1 MPCGIRSGAS
11 LGPCLLS
18 GNELDVTVTMSTQTR
33 ATAVPPKGERHR
45 LTVLFSDLVGSTV
58 LGRDIESEHLSE
70 LVGQLREIW
79 HRAVAKHGGRVIRTQ
94 GDGALAVFG
103 YPKSGEDDGRRAA
116 EAAIDIHLWVG
127 QLRHDGVSPSLMP
140 LRMHSG
146 IHAGTL
152 LLAEGD
158 IESGRYD
165 LIGDVV
171 NTAAHL
177 SRYAAPGQILASLD
191 ALGPHA
197 NFFELGDYLQA
208 PGTASGMP
216 QARVV
221 LRRST
226 ATRRFEAT
234 SRRGLTP
241 FIGRNE
247 IVSFLTGFL
256 AEEPATQRCA
266 LVVGGP
272 GLGKTRLLEEVLR
285 HASTA
290 QFTLLRGNCES
301 YVGAEVL
308 QPFLQML
315 RAYVGIRPD
324 ASIVEADET
333 ARAALQPW
341 AAQLGPHAE
350 SILGLASTGADAR
363 GGRITVD
370 GVVGD
375 LLGFFAALSAQGALV
390 LVIDDWQWSD
400 DASRQLLEALLQ
412 LPNGP
417 RVILASRPRDDGT
430 EWISSAPHL
439 QLEPFEGPETDLAVR
454 RWVPQADPFLVARV
468 HSYAGGVPLFIE
480 ELCHSISAND
490 PASFEVR
497 SKQGWIATLV
507 ASRLARLP
515 PDQVEVVRA
524 AAVIGNTVPNGLLVS
539 ACGSEPD
546 PATLRALADADFLY
560 ADPAGGVLRFKH
572 GITRDAVYDTIGLHE
587 RQALHKRIAA
597 ALLARSEQADRED
610 TLEALAYHSRGA
622 GHWES
627 AAHYA
632 ERAGDKAMAAFALDR
647 ACAQYQ
653 VAMQSLDRVP
663 DRSREQSLRWCLLAN
678 KLGMAA
684 IFDPLSL
691 TDDITVFEQAVTI
704 ASSLGDTGSM
714 ASSYEW
720 LGYMCY
726 VFGRFREGVTHTRKA
741 LELAREIG
749 DRRLIARIELLLGQI
764 LAASCQYDE
773 ATALIDAAISS
784 TQQRSRRHGAIAIGA
799 AYALS
804 CNGSVLA
811 DRGDFDGAHGCFSE
825 AMTLVEGSTH
835 PVVNSVRN
843 WVSVALV
850 WQGRW
855 QEAER
860 LAVEGARVAENTR
873 SLLLLAACRAASG
886 FARWSATGD
895 VDGLQQLRNAVQWME
910 RRNFHFYTSVQYSWL
925 VEAAAAE
932 GDVDAARRYA
942 AYVLGRAREG
952 ERLGEAMACR
962 ALARLAAQRQDFGRS
977 DRWLR
982 RAETS
987 AGWRGSLRDA
997 ALNLAARGE
1006 LLARQGLDEAAQQTV
1021 AEAAAKLA
1029 ALGMHWHA
1037 EQAIRSVT
1045 EAPVSRYGVRP

>member
-1 MPCGIRSGAS
+1 M
-11 LGPCLLS
+11 LF
-18 GNELDVTVTMSTQTR
+18 GNELAPTATMNTQPRETS
-33 ATAVPPKGERHR
+33 VPRKGERHR

-58 LGRDIESEHLSE
+58 LGRDMESEHLSE
-70 LVGQLREIW
+70 LLGQLREIW

-94 GDGALAVFG
+94 GDGTLAVFG
-103 YPKSGEDDGRRAA
+103 YPRSGEDDGRRAA

-127 QLRHDGVSPSLMP
+127 QLRHDGASPALMP

-146 IHAGTL
+146 IHAGTVL
-152 LLAEGD
+152 LTEGD

-177 SRYAAPGQILASLD
+177 SRHATPGQILASID

-197 NFFELGDYLQA
+197 NFFELGGYLQTS
-208 PGTASGMP
+208 GTAAGMP

-241 FIGRNE
+241 FIGRND
-247 IVSFLTGFL
+247 IFSFLTGFL
-256 AEEPATQRCA
+256 GDAQPGTQRCA

-285 HASTA
+285 HCGTEK
-290 QFTLLRGNCES
+290 FRLLRGSCES

-315 RAYVGIRPD
+315 RAYLGIRPD
-324 ASIVEADET
+324 ASIVEADEA
-333 ARAALQPW
+333 ARATLEPW
-341 AAQLGPHAE
+341 AAQLGPRAE
-350 SILGLASTGADAR
+350 SILKLASTGADAR
-363 GGRITVD
+363 GGRMTVD

-439 QLEPFEGPETDLAVR
+439 LLEPFQGPETDLAVR

-490 PASFEVR
+490 PASFEIR

-515 PDQVEVVRA
+515 PDEVSVVRA

-546 PATLRALADADFLY
+546 PATVRALAEADFLY

-572 GITRDAVYDTIGLHE
+572 GITRDAVYETIGLHE
-587 RQALHKRIAA
+587 RQALHRRIEAT
-597 ALLARSEQADRED
+597 LLARSEQTDRED

-647 ACAQYQ
+647 ARVQYQ
-653 VAMQSLDRVP
+653 VAMQSLDRVQ
-663 DRSREQSLRWCLLAN
+663 DRTRQQSLRWCLLSN
-678 KLGMAA
+678 KLGMVN

-704 ASSLGDTGSM
+704 ATSLGDTSAM
-714 ASSYEW
+714 ASAYEW
-720 LGYMCY
+720 LGFMCY

-749 DRRLIARIELLLGQI
+749 DHRLIAQIEAVLGPI

-773 ATALIDAAISS
+773 ATALIDAAIS
-784 TQQRSRRHGAIAIGA
+784 TKQQRSRRHGALDIGA

-804 CNGSVLA
+804 CKGSILA
-811 DRGDFDGAHGCFSE
+811 DRGDFDGAHECFSE
-825 AMTLVEGSTH
+825 AMSLVEGSTH
-835 PVVNSVRN
+835 PVVSSVRN
-843 WVSVALV
+843 WVSVSLV

-860 LAVEGARVAENTR
+860 LAVEGARVAENMR

-886 FARWSATGD
+886 FSRWSATGD
-895 VDGLQQLRNAVQWME
+895 ADGLQQLRNAVQWME

-925 VEAAAAE
+925 VEAATAE
-932 GDVDAARRYA
+932 GDVETARRYA
-942 AYVLGRAREG
+942 AHVLGRAREG
-952 ERLGEAMACR
+952 ERHGEAMACR
-962 ALARLAAQRQDFGRS
+962 SLARLAALRQDFGRS
-977 DRWLR
+977 QRWLQ

-987 AGWRGSLRDA
+987 AGWRGSLHDA

-1006 LLARQGLDEAAQQTV
+1006 LLALQGKGEAAHQTV
-1021 AEAAAKLA
+1021 TEAAAKLS

-1037 EQAIRSVT
+1037 ERAIRSVT
-1045 EAPVSRYGVRP
+1045 GAPVSRYGIRP

>member
-1 MPCGIRSGAS
+1 M
-11 LGPCLLS
+11 
-18 GNELDVTVTMSTQTR
+18 NTHTR
-33 ATAVPPKGERHR
+33 DPKGERHR
-45 LTVLFSDLVGSTV
+45 LTVLFSDLVGSTA

-70 LVGQLREIW
+70 LLSQLREIW
-79 HRAVAKHGGRVIRTQ
+79 HRAVDKHGGRIIRTQ

-103 YPKSGEDDGRRAA
+103 YPRSGEDDGRRAA
-116 EAAIDIHLWVG
+116 EAALDIHEWVG
-127 QLRHDGVSPSLMP
+127 QLRHHGVSPALMP

-152 LLAEGD
+152 LLTEGD

-177 SRYAAPGQILASLD
+177 SRYAAPGQVLASVD
-191 ALGPHA
+191 ALGPLA
-197 NFFELGDYLQA
+197 NFFELGAYLEGAA
-208 PGTASGMP
+208 PGMP

-221 LRRST
+221 LRRSS

-241 FIGRNE
+241 FIGRTE
-247 IVSFLTGFL
+247 VFDFLTDFL
-256 AEEPATQRCA
+256 EQGHPATQRCVV
-266 LVVGGP
+266 VVGGP

-285 HASTA
+285 HCGSE
-290 QFTLLRGNCES
+290 QFKLLRGNCES

-315 RAYVGIRPD
+315 RAYLGIQPD

-333 ARAALQPW
+333 ARACLQPW
-341 AAQLGPHAE
+341 ADQLGPRAE

-363 GGRITVD
+363 GGRMTVD

-375 LLGFFAALSAQGALV
+375 LLGFFTAISAQGALV
-390 LVIDDWQWSD
+390 LAIDDWQWSD

-430 EWISSAPHL
+430 AWISGAPHL
-439 QLEPFEGPETDLAVR
+439 QLEPFQGPETDLAVR
-454 RWVPQADPFLVARV
+454 RWVPQADPFLVARI
-468 HSYAGGVPLFIE
+468 HAYAGGVPLFIE
-480 ELCHSISAND
+480 ELCHSVAAND
-490 PASFEVR
+490 NDPVSFEAR
-497 SKQGWIATLV
+497 SKQGWIGTLV

-515 PDQVEVVRA
+515 PDEMSVVRA
-524 AAVIGNTVPNGLLVS
+524 AAVIGNTVPHGLLVS

-546 PATLRALADADFLY
+546 PATVRALADADFLY

-587 RQALHKRIAA
+587 RQALHKRIEAT
-597 ALLARSEQADRED
+597 LLALSEQANRED

-622 GHWES
+622 GLWES

-647 ACAQYQ
+647 ARAQYQ
-653 VAMQSLDRVP
+653 VAMQALDRVQ
-663 DRSREQSLRWCLLAN
+663 DRSREQSLQWCLLAN
-678 KLGMAA
+678 KLGMAN

-691 TDDITVFEQAVTI
+691 TDDTTVFEQAVAI
-704 ASSLGDTGSM
+704 ARSLGDTRAM
-714 ASSYEW
+714 ANSYEW

-726 VFGRFREGVTHTRKA
+726 GFGRFREGVTHTRTA

-749 DRRLIARIELLLGQI
+749 DHRLVAQIEAVLGQI

-773 ATALIDAAISS
+773 AIALIDAAIS
-784 TQQRSRRHGAIAIGA
+784 TQQKRSRRHGAISFGS
-799 AYALS
+799 AYGLS
-804 CNGSVLA
+804 CKGSVLA
-811 DRGDFDGAHGCFSE
+811 DRGDFEGAHDCFNE
-825 AMTLVEGSTH
+825 AMALVEGSTH
-835 PVVNSVRN
+835 PVVSSVRN
-843 WVSVALV
+843 WISVVLV

-860 LAVEGARVAENTR
+860 LAVEGARVAENMR
-873 SLLLLAACRAASG
+873 SLLLLASCRAASG

-895 VDGLQQLRNAVQWME
+895 ADALQQLRNAVQWME
-910 RRNFHFYTSVQYSWL
+910 GRNFHFYTSVQYSWL
-925 VEAAAAE
+925 VEAATAE
-932 GDVDAARRYA
+932 GDVDTARRYA
-942 AYVLGRAREG
+942 AHILRRAREG
-952 ERLGEAMACR
+952 ERLGEATACR
-962 ALARLAAQRQDFGRS
+962 SLAKLAALRQDFGLS
-977 DRWLR
+977 HRWLR
-982 RAETS
+982 RAEAS
-987 AGWRGSLRDA
+987 AGWRGSLREG
-997 ALNLAARGE
+997 ALNLATRGE
-1006 LLARQGLDEAAQQTV
+1006 LLARQGQDEAAHQIAT
-1021 AEAAAKLA
+1021 EAAAQLS

-1037 EQAIRSVT
+1037 ERAIRSVSGT
-1045 EAPVSRYGVRP
+1045 PVSQRGVHP

>member
-1 MPCGIRSGAS
+1 M
-11 LGPCLLS
+11 
-18 GNELDVTVTMSTQTR
+18 NTQTR
-33 ATAVPPKGERHR
+33 DRKGERHR
-45 LTVLFSDLVGSTV
+45 LTVLFSDLVGSTA

-70 LVGQLREIW
+70 LLSQLRQIW
-79 HRAVAKHGGRVIRTQ
+79 HRAVAKHGGRIIRTQ

-103 YPKSGEDDGRRAA
+103 YPQSGEDDGRRAA
-116 EAAIDIHLWVG
+116 EAALDIHQWVG
-127 QLRHDGVSPSLMP
+127 QLRHDGVSPALMP
-140 LRMHSG
+140 LQMHSG

-152 LLAEGD
+152 LLTEGD

-197 NFFELGDYLQA
+197 NFFELGDRLQTSGA
-208 PGTASGMP
+208 AAGMP
-216 QARVV
+216 QARMV

-247 IVSFLTGFL
+247 VFNFLIDFL
-256 AEEPATQRCA
+256 NQAHPTRQRCVV
-266 LVVGGP
+266 VVGGP

-285 HASTA
+285 HCGTEP
-290 QFTLLRGNCES
+290 FKLLRGNCES
-301 YVGAEVL
+301 YAGAEVL

-315 RAYVGIRPD
+315 RAYLGIRPD
-324 ASIVEADET
+324 ASVVEANEI
-333 ARAALQPW
+333 ARAGLQPW
-341 AAQLGPHAE
+341 ASQLGPRAE
-350 SILGLASTGADAR
+350 SILALASTGADAR
-363 GGRITVD
+363 GGRMTVD

-375 LLGFFAALSAQGALV
+375 LLGFFTVLSAQGPLV

-412 LPNGP
+412 SPNGP
-417 RVILASRPRDDGT
+417 RVILASRPRDDET
-430 EWISSAPHL
+430 EWIANAPPL
-439 QLEPFEGPETDLAVR
+439 QPFQGPETDLAVR

-480 ELCHSISAND
+480 ELCHSIAAND
-490 PASFEVR
+490 PLSFEMH

-515 PDQVEVVRA
+515 PDEVNVVRA
-524 AAVIGNTVPNGLLVS
+524 AAVIGNTVPHWLLVS

-546 PATLRALADADFLY
+546 PAIVRALADADFLY

-587 RQALHKRIAA
+587 RQALHRRIEA

-647 ACAQYQ
+647 ARAQYQ
-653 VAMQSLDRVP
+653 LAMEALDRVS

-678 KLGMAA
+678 KLGLVSV
-684 IFDPLSL
+684 FDPLSL
-691 TDDITVFEQAVTI
+691 ADDTTVFERAVAI
-704 ASSLGDTGSM
+704 ASSLGDLRAM
-714 ASSYEW
+714 ASAYEW

-726 VFGRFREGVTHTRKA
+726 AFGRFREAVTHTRKA
-741 LELAREIG
+741 LELARKLGEH
-749 DRRLIARIELLLGQI
+749 RPIAQIEASLGQI

-773 ATALIDAAISS
+773 AITLIDAANS
-784 TQQRSRRHGAIAIGA
+784 TKQQRSRRHGALAIGT

-804 CNGSVLA
+804 CKGSVLA
-811 DRGDFDGAHGCFSE
+811 DRGDFDGAHECFRE
-825 AMTLVEGSTH
+825 AMALVEGSTH
-835 PVVNSVRN
+835 PVVGSVRN
-843 WVSVALV
+843 WISVVLV

-860 LAVEGARVAENTR
+860 LAVEGARVAENMR
-873 SLLLLAACRAASG
+873 SLLLLADCRAASG

-895 VDGLQQLRNAVQWME
+895 AEGLQQLRNAVQWME

-932 GDVDAARRYA
+932 GDVDTARRYA
-942 AYVLGRAREG
+942 VHVLRRAREG
-952 ERLGEAMACR
+952 ERLGEAAACR
-962 ALARLAAQRQDFGRS
+962 SLAKLAALRQDFRLS
-977 DRWLR
+977 QRWLQ
-982 RAETS
+982 RAEAS
-987 AGWRGSLRDA
+987 AGWRASLRDA

-1006 LLARQGLDEAAQQTV
+1006 LLAQQGQGEAARQT
-1021 AEAAAKLA
+1021 ALEAAERLNT
-1029 ALGMHWHA
+1029 LGMAWHA
-1037 EQAIRSVT
+1037 ERAIRSVGST
-1045 EAPVSRYGVRP
+1045 PVSRYATGP

>member
-1 MPCGIRSGAS
+1 M
-11 LGPCLLS
+11 
-18 GNELDVTVTMSTQTR
+18 NTQTR
-33 ATAVPPKGERHR
+33 DRKGERHR
-45 LTVLFSDLVGSTV
+45 LTVLFSDLVGSTA

-70 LVGQLREIW
+70 LLSQLRQIW
-79 HRAVAKHGGRVIRTQ
+79 HRAVAKHGGRIIRTQ

-103 YPKSGEDDGRRAA
+103 YPQSGEDDGRRAA
-116 EAAIDIHLWVG
+116 EAALDIHQWVG
-127 QLRHDGVSPSLMP
+127 QLRHDGVSPALMP
-140 LRMHSG
+140 LQMHSG

-152 LLAEGD
+152 LLTEGD

-197 NFFELGDYLQA
+197 NFFELGDRLQTSGA
-208 PGTASGMP
+208 AAGMP

-247 IVSFLTGFL
+247 VFNFLIDFL
-256 AEEPATQRCA
+256 NQAHPTRQRCVV
-266 LVVGGP
+266 VVGGP

-285 HASTA
+285 HCGTEP
-290 QFTLLRGNCES
+290 FKLLRGNCES
-301 YVGAEVL
+301 YAGAEVL

-315 RAYVGIRPD
+315 RAYLGIRPD
-324 ASIVEADET
+324 ASVVEANEI
-333 ARAALQPW
+333 ARAGLQPW
-341 AAQLGPHAE
+341 ASQLGPRAE
-350 SILGLASTGADAR
+350 SILALASTGADAR
-363 GGRITVD
+363 GGRMTVD

-375 LLGFFAALSAQGALV
+375 LLGFFTVLSAQGPLV

-412 LPNGP
+412 SPNGP
-417 RVILASRPRDDGT
+417 RVILASRPRDDET
-430 EWISSAPHL
+430 EWIANAPPL
-439 QLEPFEGPETDLAVR
+439 QPFQGPETDLAVR

-480 ELCHSISAND
+480 ELCHSIAAND
-490 PASFEVR
+490 PLSFEMH

-515 PDQVEVVRA
+515 PDEVNVVRA
-524 AAVIGNTVPNGLLVS
+524 AAVIGNTVPHWLLVS

-546 PATLRALADADFLY
+546 PAIVRALAEADFLY

-587 RQALHKRIAA
+587 RQALHRRIEA

-647 ACAQYQ
+647 ARAQYQ
-653 VAMQSLDRVP
+653 LAMEALDRVP

-678 KLGMAA
+678 KLGLVSV
-684 IFDPLSL
+684 FDPLSL
-691 TDDITVFEQAVTI
+691 ADDTTVFERAVAI
-704 ASSLGDTGSM
+704 ASSLGDLSAM
-714 ASSYEW
+714 ASAYEW

-726 VFGRFREGVTHTRKA
+726 AFGRFREAVTHTRKA
-741 LELAREIG
+741 LELARKLGEH
-749 DRRLIARIELLLGQI
+749 RPIAQIEASLGQI
-764 LAASCQYDE
+764 LAASCQYEE
-773 ATALIDAAISS
+773 AITLIDAANS
-784 TQQRSRRHGAIAIGA
+784 TKQQRSRRHGALAIGT

-804 CNGSVLA
+804 CKGSVLA
-811 DRGDFDGAHGCFSE
+811 DRGDFDGAHECFRE
-825 AMTLVEGSTH
+825 AMALVEGSTH
-835 PVVNSVRN
+835 PVVGSVRN
-843 WVSVALV
+843 WISVVLV

-860 LAVEGARVAENTR
+860 LAVEGARAAENMR
-873 SLLLLAACRAASG
+873 SLLLLADCRAASG

-895 VDGLQQLRNAVQWME
+895 AEGLQQLRSAAQWME

-932 GDVDAARRYA
+932 GDVDTARRYA
-942 AYVLGRAREG
+942 VHVLRRAREG
-952 ERLGEAMACR
+952 ERLGEAAACR
-962 ALARLAAQRQDFGRS
+962 SLAKLAALRQDFRLS
-977 DRWLR
+977 QRWLQ
-982 RAETS
+982 RAENS
-987 AGWRGSLRDA
+987 AGLRASLRDA

-1006 LLARQGLDEAAQQTV
+1006 LLAQQGQGEAARQT
-1021 AEAAAKLA
+1021 ALEAAERLNT
-1029 ALGMHWHA
+1029 LGMAWHA
-1037 EQAIRSVT
+1037 ERAIRSVGST
-1045 EAPVSRYGVRP
+1045 PVSRYATGP

>member
-1 MPCGIRSGAS
+1 M
-11 LGPCLLS
+11 
-18 GNELDVTVTMSTQTR
+18 NTQTR
-33 ATAVPPKGERHR
+33 DRKGERHR
-45 LTVLFSDLVGSTV
+45 LTVLFSDLVGSTA

-70 LVGQLREIW
+70 LLSQLRQIW
-79 HRAVAKHGGRVIRTQ
+79 HRAVAKHGGRIIRTQ

-103 YPKSGEDDGRRAA
+103 YPQSGEDDGRRAA
-116 EAAIDIHLWVG
+116 EAALDIHQWVG
-127 QLRHDGVSPSLMP
+127 QLRHDGVSPALMP
-140 LRMHSG
+140 LQMHSG

-152 LLAEGD
+152 LLTEGD

-197 NFFELGDYLQA
+197 NFFELGDRLQTSDA
-208 PGTASGMP
+208 AAGMP

-247 IVSFLTGFL
+247 VFNFLIDFL
-256 AEEPATQRCA
+256 NQAHPTRQRCVV
-266 LVVGGP
+266 VVGGP

-285 HASTA
+285 HCGTEP
-290 QFTLLRGNCES
+290 FKLLRGNCES
-301 YVGAEVL
+301 YAGAEVL

-315 RAYVGIRPD
+315 RAYLGIRPD
-324 ASIVEADET
+324 ASVVEANEI
-333 ARAALQPW
+333 ARAGLQPW
-341 AAQLGPHAE
+341 ASQLGPRAE
-350 SILGLASTGADAR
+350 SIVALASTGADAR
-363 GGRITVD
+363 GGRMTVD

-375 LLGFFAALSAQGALV
+375 LLGFFTVLSAQGPLV

-412 LPNGP
+412 SPNGP
-417 RVILASRPRDDGT
+417 RVILASRPRDDET
-430 EWISSAPHL
+430 EWIANAPPL
-439 QLEPFEGPETDLAVR
+439 QPFQGPETDLAVR

-480 ELCHSISAND
+480 ELCHSIAAND
-490 PASFEVR
+490 PLSFEMH

-515 PDQVEVVRA
+515 PDEVNVVRA
-524 AAVIGNTVPNGLLVS
+524 AAVIGNTVPHWLLVS

-546 PATLRALADADFLY
+546 PAIVRALADADFLY
-560 ADPAGGVLRFKH
+560 ADPAGGILRFKH

-587 RQALHKRIAA
+587 RQALHRRIEA

-647 ACAQYQ
+647 ARAQYQ
-653 VAMQSLDRVP
+653 LAMEALDRVP

-678 KLGMAA
+678 KLGLVSV
-684 IFDPLSL
+684 FDPLSL
-691 TDDITVFEQAVTI
+691 ADDTTVFERAVAI
-704 ASSLGDTGSM
+704 ASSLGDLRAM
-714 ASSYEW
+714 ASAYEW

-726 VFGRFREGVTHTRKA
+726 AFGRFREAVTHTRKA
-741 LELAREIG
+741 LELARKLGEH
-749 DRRLIARIELLLGQI
+749 RPIAQIEASLGQI

-773 ATALIDAAISS
+773 AITLIDAANS
-784 TQQRSRRHGAIAIGA
+784 TKQQRSRRHGALAIGT

-804 CNGSVLA
+804 CKGSVLA
-811 DRGDFDGAHGCFSE
+811 DRGDFDGAHECFRE
-825 AMTLVEGSTH
+825 AMALVEGSTH
-835 PVVNSVRN
+835 PVVGSVRN
-843 WVSVALV
+843 WISVVLV

-860 LAVEGARVAENTR
+860 LAVEGARAAENMR
-873 SLLLLAACRAASG
+873 SLLLLADCRAASG

-895 VDGLQQLRNAVQWME
+895 AEGLQQLRSAAQWME

-932 GDVDAARRYA
+932 GDVDTARRYA
-942 AYVLGRAREG
+942 VHVLRRAREG
-952 ERLGEAMACR
+952 ERLGEAAACR
-962 ALARLAAQRQDFGRS
+962 SLAKLAALRQDFRLS
-977 DRWLR
+977 QRWLQ
-982 RAETS
+982 RAENS
-987 AGWRGSLRDA
+987 AGLRASLRDA

-1006 LLARQGLDEAAQQTV
+1006 LLAQQGQGEAARQT
-1021 AEAAAKLA
+1021 ALEAAERLNT
-1029 ALGMHWHA
+1029 LGMAWHA
-1037 EQAIRSVT
+1037 ERAIRSVGST
-1045 EAPVSRYGVRP
+1045 PVSRYATGP

>member
-1 MPCGIRSGAS
+1 M
-11 LGPCLLS
+11 
-18 GNELDVTVTMSTQTR
+18 NTQTR
-33 ATAVPPKGERHR
+33 NLKGERHR

-58 LGRDIESEHLSE
+58 LGRDMESEHLSE
-70 LVGQLREIW
+70 LLGQLREIW
-79 HRAVAKHGGRVIRTQ
+79 HRAAAKHGGRVIRTQ
-94 GDGALAVFG
+94 GDGALTVFG
-103 YPKSGEDDGRRAA
+103 YPRSGEDDGRRAA
-116 EAAIDIHLWVG
+116 EAAIDIHMWVG
-127 QLRHDGVSPSLMP
+127 ELRHGGVSPALMP

-152 LLAEGD
+152 LLTEGD

-177 SRYAAPGQILASLD
+177 SRHAAPGQILASID

-197 NFFELGDYLQA
+197 HFFELGGHLDTS
-208 PGTASGMP
+208 GSASGMP
-216 QARVV
+216 KARVV

-226 ATRRFEAT
+226 VTRRFEAT

-247 IVSFLTGFL
+247 IFDFLTGFL
-256 AEEPATQRCA
+256 GQAQPATQRCA
-266 LVVGGP
+266 VVVGGP
-272 GLGKTRLLEEVLR
+272 GLGKTRLLEEALR
-285 HASTA
+285 HCGTD
-290 QFTLLRGNCES
+290 QFKLLRGNCES

-315 RAYVGIRPD
+315 RAYLGVRPD
-324 ASIVEADET
+324 TSVIEAGET

-341 AAQLGPHAE
+341 AGQLGSRAE

-363 GGRITVD
+363 GGRMTVD

-375 LLGFFAALSAQGALV
+375 LLGFFAALSARGPLV

-417 RVILASRPRDDGT
+417 RVVLASRPRDDGT
-430 EWISSAPHL
+430 DWISSAPHL
-439 QLEPFEGPETDLAVR
+439 LLEPFQGAETDLAVR
-454 RWVPQADPFLVARV
+454 RWVPQADPFMVARV
-468 HSYAGGVPLFIE
+468 HAYAGGVPLFIE
-480 ELCHSISAND
+480 ELCHSIAAND
-490 PASFEVR
+490 PVSFEMR

-515 PDQVEVVRA
+515 PDEMNMVRA

-539 ACGSEPD
+539 ACGCEPD
-546 PATLRALADADFLY
+546 PATVRALADADFLY
-560 ADPAGGVLRFKH
+560 ADPAGDVLRFKH

-587 RQALHKRIAA
+587 RQALHRRIEAT
-597 ALLARSEQADRED
+597 LLARSEQVDRED

-647 ACAQYQ
+647 ARAQYQ
-653 VAMQSLDRVP
+653 IAMQSLDRVP
-663 DRSREQSLRWCLLAN
+663 DRSREQSLHWCLLAN
-678 KLGMAA
+678 KLGMAN

-691 TDDITVFEQAVTI
+691 TDDTTVFEQAVAV
-704 ASSLGDTGSM
+704 ASSLGDTGAM
-714 ASSYEW
+714 ASAYEW

-726 VFGRFREGVTHTRKA
+726 GFGRFREGVTHTRTA
-741 LELAREIG
+741 LELARKLG
-749 DRRLIARIELLLGQI
+749 DHRLIAQIEAALGQI

-773 ATALIDAAISS
+773 ATALIDAAISAQ
-784 TQQRSRRHGAIAIGA
+784 QQRSRRHGAISFGS

-804 CNGSVLA
+804 CKGSVLA
-811 DRGDFDGAHGCFSE
+811 DRGDFDGAQDCFSE
-825 AMTLVEGSTH
+825 AMALVEGSTH
-835 PVVNSVRN
+835 PVVSSVRN
-843 WVSVALV
+843 WVSVALI

-860 LAVEGARVAENTR
+860 LAVEGARVAENMR

-895 VDGLQQLRNAVQWME
+895 ADGLQQLRNAAQWME

-932 GDVDAARRYA
+932 GDVETARRYA
-942 AYVLGRAREG
+942 AHILSRAREG
-952 ERLGEAMACR
+952 ERLGEAAACR
-962 ALARLAAQRQDFGRS
+962 SLAKLAALRGDFGRS
-977 DRWLR
+977 QRWLL

-1006 LLARQGLDEAAQQTV
+1006 LLAQQGHGEAAHQAAT
-1021 AEAAAKLA
+1021 EAAEKLS

-1037 EQAIRSVT
+1037 EQAIRSVAGT
-1045 EAPVSRYGVRP
+1045 PVIRANGQRNLLGGGQHYAV

>member
-1 MPCGIRSGAS
+1 M
-11 LGPCLLS
+11 
-18 GNELDVTVTMSTQTR
+18 NTQTR
-33 ATAVPPKGERHR
+33 DRKCERHR
-45 LTVLFSDLVGSTV
+45 LTVLFADLVGSTA

-70 LVGQLREIW
+70 LLSQLRQIW
-79 HRAVAKHGGRVIRTQ
+79 HRAVAKHGGRIIRTQ

-103 YPKSGEDDGRRAA
+103 YPQSGEDDGRRAA
-116 EAAIDIHLWVG
+116 EAALDIHQWVG
-127 QLRHDGVSPSLMP
+127 QLRHDGVSPAFMP
-140 LRMHSG
+140 LQMHSG

-152 LLAEGD
+152 LLTEGD

-197 NFFELGDYLQA
+197 NFFELGDRLQTSGGA
-208 PGTASGMP
+208 AGMP

-247 IVSFLTGFL
+247 IFNFLTGFL
-256 AEEPATQRCA
+256 GQAHPATQRCVV
-266 LVVGGP
+266 VVGGP

-285 HASTA
+285 HCGTE

-315 RAYVGIRPD
+315 RAYLGIRPD
-324 ASIVEADET
+324 ASVVEADEI
-333 ARAALQPW
+333 ARAGLQPW
-341 AAQLGPHAE
+341 AAQLGPRAE
-350 SILGLASTGADAR
+350 SILALASTGADAR
-363 GGRITVD
+363 GGRMTVD

-375 LLGFFAALSAQGALV
+375 LLGFFAVLSEQDPSV

-412 LPNGP
+412 LPHGP
-417 RVILASRPRDDGT
+417 RVIIASRPRDDGT
-430 EWISSAPHL
+430 AWISNAPHL
-439 QLEPFEGPETDLAVR
+439 QLEPFQGSETDLAVR

-468 HSYAGGVPLFIE
+468 HAYAGGVPLFIE
-480 ELCHSISAND
+480 ELCHSIAAND
-490 PASFEVR
+490 PLSFEMR

-515 PDQVEVVRA
+515 ADEVNVVRA

-546 PATLRALADADFLY
+546 PAMVRALADADFLY

-572 GITRDAVYDTIGLHE
+572 GITRDAVYDTIGLHA
-587 RQALHKRIAA
+587 RQALHKRIQAT
-597 ALLARSEQADRED
+597 LLARSEQADRED

-627 AAHYA
+627 AAYYA

-647 ACAQYQ
+647 ARVQYQ
-653 VAMQSLDRVP
+653 VAMEALDRVP
-663 DRSREQSLRWCLLAN
+663 DRSREQSLRWCSLAN
-678 KLGMAA
+678 KLGMVT

-691 TDDITVFEQAVTI
+691 TDDVTVFERAVAI
-704 ASSLGDTGSM
+704 ACSLGDTSAM
-714 ASSYEW
+714 VSSYEW
-720 LGYMCY
+720 LGWMCY
-726 VFGRFREGVTHTRKA
+726 AFGRFRAGVTHTRTA
-741 LELAREIG
+741 LELAHKL
-749 DRRLIARIELLLGQI
+749 DDHRLIAHIEATLGQI
-764 LAASCQYDE
+764 LAASCRYDE
-773 ATALIDAAISS
+773 AIALIDAAIS
-784 TQQRSRRHGAIAIGA
+784 TKQKRSRRHGAISFGA

-804 CNGSVLA
+804 CKGGVLA
-811 DRGDFDGAHGCFSE
+811 DRGDFDGAHDCFRE
-825 AMTLVEGSTH
+825 AMALVEGSTH

-843 WVSVALV
+843 WISVALI

-860 LAVEGARVAENTR
+860 LAVDGARVAENTR
-873 SLLLLAACRAASG
+873 SLLLLADCRAASG
-886 FARWSATGD
+886 FARWAATGD
-895 VDGLQQLRNAVQWME
+895 AEGLQQLRNAAQWME

-932 GDVDAARRYA
+932 GDVDTARRYA
-942 AYVLGRAREG
+942 AHVLRRAREG

-962 ALARLAAQRQDFGRS
+962 SLAKLAALRQDFGLS
-977 DRWLR
+977 QRWLQ
-982 RAETS
+982 RAESS
-987 AGWRGSLRDA
+987 AGLRASLRDA

-1006 LLARQGLDEAAQQTV
+1006 LLAQQGQGEAALQTIM
-1021 AEAAAKLA
+1021 EAAAKLQ
-1029 ALGMHWHA
+1029 ALGMRWHA
-1037 EQAIRSVT
+1037 EQAIRLVT
-1045 EAPVSRYGVRP
+1045 DTPVICANDQHDLFGGGQHYAI

>member
-1 MPCGIRSGAS
+1 M
-11 LGPCLLS
+11 
-18 GNELDVTVTMSTQTR
+18 TMITQTR
-33 ATAVPPKGERHR
+33 DPRGERHR
-45 LTVLFSDLVGSTV
+45 LTVLFSDLVGSTA
-58 LGRDIESEHLSE
+58 LGRDVESEHLSE
-70 LVGQLREIW
+70 LLSQLRQIW
-79 HRAVAKHGGRVIRTQ
+79 HQAVAKHGGRIIRTQ
-94 GDGALAVFG
+94 GDGALAIFG
-103 YPKSGEDDGRRAA
+103 YPQSGEDDGRRAA
-116 EAAIDIHLWVG
+116 EAALDIHEWVG
-127 QLRHDGVSPSLMP
+127 ELRHDGVSPALMP

-146 IHAGTL
+146 IHAGTVL
-152 LLAEGD
+152 LTQGD

-177 SRYAAPGQILASLD
+177 SRHAGPDQILASLD

-197 NFFELGDYLQA
+197 NFFELAAHLPA
-208 PGTASGMP
+208 ASGMP
-216 QARVV
+216 QARLV
-221 LRRST
+221 LGRST

-247 IVSFLTGFL
+247 IFGFLTRFL
-256 AEEPATQRCA
+256 SEAPAQAQRCA
-266 LVVGGP
+266 VVIGGP
-272 GLGKTRLLEEVLR
+272 GLGKTRLLEEVLGHVGTER
-285 HASTA
+285 IR
-290 QFTLLRGNCES
+290 LLRGSCES

-315 RAYVGIRPD
+315 RAALGIRAD
-324 ASIVEADET
+324 ASLVEAKET
-333 ARAALQPW
+333 ARAALEPW
-341 AAQLGPHAE
+341 AAQLGPNAE
-350 SILGLASTGADAR
+350 SILALVSAGADAR

-375 LLGFFAALSAQGALV
+375 LLGFFTGLSAHGPLV

-400 DASRQLLEALLQ
+400 DASRQLLQALLE

-417 RVILASRPRDDGT
+417 HVILASRPREDGS
-430 EWISSAPHL
+430 EWISGAPHL
-439 QLEPFEGPETDLAVR
+439 FLEPFQGPETDFAVR
-454 RWVPQADPFLVARV
+454 RWVPQADPFLVARI
-468 HSYAGGVPLFIE
+468 HAYAGGVPLFIE
-480 ELCHSISAND
+480 ELCHSIAAND
-490 PASFEVR
+490 PASFEAR

-515 PDQVEVVRA
+515 PDEAKVVRA
-524 AAVIGNTVPNGLLVS
+524 AAVIGNTVPHGLLVS

-546 PATLRALADADFLY
+546 PAIVRALADADFLF

-587 RQALHKRIAA
+587 RQALHKRIEDT
-597 ALLARSEQADRED
+597 LLARSEQADRED
-610 TLEALAYHSRGA
+610 AMEALAYHSQGA

-647 ACAQYQ
+647 ASAQYQ
-653 VAMQSLDRVP
+653 VAMQALDRVP

-678 KLGMAA
+678 KLGMAN

-691 TDDITVFEQAVTI
+691 TDDTSVFERAVAI
-704 ASSLGDTGSM
+704 ASSLGETAAM
-714 ASSYEW
+714 ASAYEW

-726 VFGRFREGVTHTRKA
+726 GFGRFREAVTHTRTA
-741 LELAREIG
+741 LELARKLE
-749 DRRLIARIELLLGQI
+749 DRRLIAQIEATLGQI

-773 ATALIDAAISS
+773 AIALIDAAIS
-784 TQQRSRRHGAIAIGA
+784 TKQQRTRRHGAISFGA

-804 CNGSVLA
+804 CKGGILA
-811 DRGDFDGAHGCFSE
+811 DRGDFEGAHACFSE
-825 AMTLVEGSTH
+825 AMALVGGSTH

-843 WVSVALV
+843 WIAVALI

-855 QEAER
+855 QEAEQ
-860 LAVEGARVAENTR
+860 LAVEGARIAENTR
-873 SLLLLAACRAASG
+873 SLLLLADCRAASG

-895 VDGLQQLRNAVQWME
+895 ADGLLQLRNAAEWME

-925 VEAAAAE
+925 VEAATAE
-932 GDVDAARRYA
+932 GDVETARRYA
-942 AYVLGRAREG
+942 AHVLRRAREG
-952 ERLGEAMACR
+952 ERLGEAAACR
-962 ALARLAAQRQDFGRS
+962 SLAKLAALRQDRGLS
-977 DRWLR
+977 ERWLR

-997 ALNLAARGE
+997 ALNLSLRGE
-1006 LLARQGLDEAAQQTV
+1006 LLAGQGRGEAARQTMM
-1021 AEAAAKLA
+1021 EAAEKLR

-1037 EQAIRSVT
+1037 EETIRLVIGI
-1045 EAPVSRYGVRP
+1045 PVGYANDQLARHCAV

>member
-1 MPCGIRSGAS
+1 M
-11 LGPCLLS
+11 
-18 GNELDVTVTMSTQTR
+18 NTQTR
-33 ATAVPPKGERHR
+33 VPKGERHR
-45 LTVLFSDLVGSTV
+45 LTVLFSDLVGSTA
-58 LGRDIESEHLSE
+58 LGRDVESEHLSE
-70 LVGQLREIW
+70 LLSQLREIW
-79 HRAVAKHGGRVIRTQ
+79 HRAVAKHGGRIIRTQ

-103 YPKSGEDDGRRAA
+103 YPRSGEDDGRRAA
-116 EAAIDIHLWVG
+116 EAAIDIHQWVG
-127 QLRHDGVSPSLMP
+127 QLRHDGVSPALMP

-152 LLAEGD
+152 LLTEGD

-177 SRYAAPGQILASLD
+177 SRHAAPGQILASVD

-197 NFFELGDYLQA
+197 HFFELGGCLKGAA
-208 PGTASGMP
+208 PGMP

-221 LRRST
+221 LRRSS

-247 IVSFLTGFL
+247 IFDFLTAFL
-256 AEEPATQRCA
+256 DQAHPATQRCA
-266 LVVGGP
+266 VVVGGP

-285 HASTA
+285 HCSTE
-290 QFTLLRGNCES
+290 QFTLLRGSCES

-315 RAYVGIRPD
+315 RAYLGIRPD
-324 ASIVEADET
+324 ASIVEADEI
-333 ARAALQPW
+333 ARSGLEPW
-341 AAQLGPHAE
+341 AAQLGPRAE

-363 GGRITVD
+363 GGRMTVD

-390 LVIDDWQWSD
+390 LAIDDWQWSD

-412 LPNGP
+412 LTNGP

-439 QLEPFEGPETDLAVR
+439 QLEPFQGPETDLAVR
-454 RWVPQADPFLVARV
+454 RWVPQADPFLVARI
-468 HSYAGGVPLFIE
+468 HAYAGGVPLFIE
-480 ELCHSISAND
+480 ELCHSVAAND
-490 PASFEVR
+490 PVSFEAR

-515 PDQVEVVRA
+515 PGEVSVVRA
-524 AAVIGNTVPNGLLVS
+524 AAVIGNTVPHGLLVS

-546 PATLRALADADFLY
+546 PATVRALADADFLY
-560 ADPAGGVLRFKH
+560 ADPAEGILRFKH
-572 GITRDAVYDTIGLHE
+572 GITRDAVYDTIGLHA
-587 RQALHKRIAA
+587 RQALHKRIEAT
-597 ALLARSEQADRED
+597 LLARSEQADRED

-622 GHWES
+622 GHWER

-647 ACAQYQ
+647 ARVQYQ
-653 VAMQSLDRVP
+653 VAMESLDRVP

-678 KLGMAA
+678 KLGMVT

-691 TDDITVFEQAVTI
+691 TDDITVFEQAVAI
-704 ASSLGDTGSM
+704 ASSLGDPGAM
-714 ASSYEW
+714 VSSYEW
-720 LGYMCY
+720 LGWMCY
-726 VFGRFREGVTHTRKA
+726 AFGRFRAGVTHTRTA
-741 LELAREIG
+741 LELARKLG
-749 DRRLIARIELLLGQI
+749 DHRLIAHMEATLGQI

-773 ATALIDAAISS
+773 AIALIDAAIS
-784 TQQRSRRHGAIAIGA
+784 TKQKRSRRHGAISFGA

-804 CNGSVLA
+804 CKGGVLA
-811 DRGDFDGAHGCFSE
+811 DRGDFDGAHECFSE
-825 AMTLVEGSTH
+825 AMALVEGSTH

-843 WVSVALV
+843 WISVALV

-873 SLLLLAACRAASG
+873 SLLLLADCRAASG

-895 VDGLQQLRNAVQWME
+895 SDGLQQLRNAAQWME

-925 VEAAAAE
+925 VEAATAE
-932 GDVDAARRYA
+932 GDVDTARRYA
-942 AYVLGRAREG
+942 AHILSRAREG
-952 ERLGEAMACR
+952 ERLGEAEACR
-962 ALARLAAQRQDFGRS
+962 SLAKLAALHQDFGRS
-977 DRWLR
+977 QRWLR
-982 RAETS
+982 RAEAS
-987 AGWRGSLRDA
+987 AGWRGSLREA
-997 ALNLAARGE
+997 ALNLAARSELFAQQGQGE
-1006 LLARQGLDEAAQQTV
+1006 AARQAATEAA
-1021 AEAAAKLA
+1021 EKLH
-1029 ALGMHWHA
+1029 ALGMRWHA
-1037 EQAIRSVT
+1037 ERAIRSVT
-1045 EAPVSRYGVRP
+1045 GAPVICANDQHKLLGGGQHYAI

>member
-1 MPCGIRSGAS
+1 
-11 LGPCLLS
+11 LLF
-18 GNELDVTVTMSTQTR
+18 GNELASAAPMQTQTR
-33 ATAVPPKGERHR
+33 EPKGKRHR

-58 LGRDIESEHLSE
+58 LGRDVESEHLSE
-70 LVGQLREIW
+70 LLDQLRQIW
-79 HRAVAKHGGRVIRTQ
+79 RRAVAKHGGRVIRTQ

-103 YPKSGEDDGRRAA
+103 YPTLREDDGRRAA

-127 QLRHDGVSPSLMP
+127 QLRHDGVSPALMP

-146 IHAGTL
+146 IHAGTVL
-152 LLAEGD
+152 LTEGD

-171 NTAAHL
+171 NTASHL
-177 SRYAAPGQILASLD
+177 SRQAAPGQILASID
-191 ALGPHA
+191 ALGPNA
-197 NFFELGDYLQA
+197 NFFELGCYLQTSSAA
-208 PGTASGMP
+208 PAMP

-226 ATRRFEAT
+226 VSRRFEAT

-241 FIGRNE
+241 FIGRSE
-247 IVSFLTGFL
+247 IFSFLTGFL
-256 AEEPATQRCA
+256 GEARPATKRCA

-285 HASTA
+285 HVGTE
-290 QFTLLRGNCES
+290 QFKLLQGNCES

-315 RAYVGIRPD
+315 RTYLGVRPD
-324 ASIVEADET
+324 ASVVEASET
-333 ARAALQPW
+333 ARAALQPL
-341 AAQLGPHAE
+341 AAQLGPRAE
-350 SILGLASTGADAR
+350 PILGLASTGADAR
-363 GGRITVD
+363 GGRITVE

-375 LLGFFAALSAQGALV
+375 LLGFFTAVSAQDPLV

-430 EWISSAPHL
+430 EWISSAPHML
-439 QLEPFEGPETDLAVR
+439 LEPFQGPETDLAVR

-468 HSYAGGVPLFIE
+468 HAYAGGVPLFIE
-480 ELCHSISAND
+480 ELCHSVAAND
-490 PASFEVR
+490 PASFEMR

-515 PDQVEVVRA
+515 PDQANVVRA
-524 AAVIGNTVPNGLLVS
+524 AAVIGNTVPNGLLVA

-546 PATLRALADADFLY
+546 PATVRALADSDFLY
-560 ADPAGGVLRFKH
+560 ADPAGAVLHFKH

-587 RQALHKRIAA
+587 RQALHKRIQAT
-597 ALLARSEQADRED
+597 LLLRSEQADRED
-610 TLEALAYHSRGA
+610 TLEGLAYHARGA

-647 ACAQYQ
+647 ARVQYQ
-653 VAMQSLDRVP
+653 VAMESLDRVQN
-663 DRSREQSLRWCLLAN
+663 RSREQSLRWCLLTN
-678 KLGMAA
+678 KLGMVT

-691 TDDITVFEQAVTI
+691 TEDLTVFERAVAI
-704 ASSLGDTGSM
+704 ACSLDDTSAM
-714 ASSYEW
+714 VNSYEW
-720 LGYMCY
+720 LGWMCY
-726 VFGRFREGVTHTRKA
+726 AFGRFRAGVTHTRTA
-741 LELAREIG
+741 LELARKLG
-749 DRRLIARIELLLGQI
+749 DHRLIAHIEATLGQI

-773 ATALIDAAISS
+773 AITLMDAAIS
-784 TQQRSRRHGAIAIGA
+784 TKQQRSRRHGAISIGS

-804 CNGSVLA
+804 CKGSVLA
-811 DRGDFDGAHGCFSE
+811 DRGDFDGAHECFGE
-825 AMTLVEGSTH
+825 AMALVEGSTH

-843 WVSVALV
+843 WISVALV

-873 SLLLLAACRAASG
+873 SLLLLADCRAASG
-886 FARWSATGD
+886 FARWSASGD
-895 VDGLQQLRNAVQWME
+895 VDGFQQLRNAAEWME
-910 RRNFHFYTSVQYSWL
+910 QRNFHFYTSVQYSWL
-925 VEAAAAE
+925 VEAAAAQ
-932 GDVDAARRYA
+932 GDVDTARRYA
-942 AYVLGRAREG
+942 AHVLGRAREG

-962 ALARLAAQRQDFGRS
+962 SLAKLAALRQDFGRS
-977 DRWLR
+977 QRWLQ

-987 AGWRGSLRDA
+987 AGWRGSLRDG
-997 ALNLAARGE
+997 ALNLAVRGE
-1006 LLARQGLDEAAQQTV
+1006 LLALQGQDGAARQIVT
-1021 AEAAAKLA
+1021 EAAAKLQ

-1037 EQAIRSVT
+1037 GQAIRSVT
-1045 EAPVSRYGVRP
+1045 GEPVNRSCG